1 MADQFYLFR
10 RGNGRYYA
18 QDRISKRQTSLN
30 TSNASQAKRLI
41 AAKNQASEMPALNMA
56 MARAYLTAKSP
67 ELVNRT
73 WADVMHDLELSYSG
87 STLLRWGKVIKSP
100 PFRLLANIKLI
111 DTESSHFMEVL
122 RHKRAGVS
130 TNVWLRIL
138 HNRALDLGW
147 LLAPVLVKRAWPKIR
162 YGQKR
167 AITAEEHE
175 KIIVIENLDDYR
187 LYFKLLWE
195 TGGSQSDIANLSHD
209 DIDRENNRLYY
220 CRQKVATRGFGSVT
234 IAIGPRIREIL
245 KELPKEG
252 WIFPR
257 LRMLSEDERASHF
270 RKVCLRSE
278 IKGVTLH
285 SYRYAWAERAQ
296 CAGMPE
302 REAMAHLGHSS
313 RAVHQ
318 AYARR
323 VETVTMPLEYYEA
336 KKQEKIIAFDH
347 LQTMAGDTP
356 ECAVAVG

>member
-73 WADVMHDLELSYSG
+73 WADVMRDLELSYSG

-167 AITAEEHE
+167 AITAKEHE
-175 KIIVIENLDDYR
+175 KIIASENLDDYR

-252 WIFPR
+252 WIPLFNSHPAIT
-257 LRMLSEDERASHF
+257 LS
-270 RKVCLRSE
+270 VMNN
-278 IKGVTLH
+278 G
-285 SYRYAWAERAQ
+285 
-296 CAGMPE
+296 
-302 REAMAHLGHSS
+302 SS
-313 RAVHQ
+313 RAMFV
-318 AYARR
+318 
-323 VETVTMPLEYYEA
+323 PLRKERIILSSSDPGGKSSSPRHMVCGRMADKA
-336 KKQEKIIAFDH
+336 KNVFSSCI
-347 LQTMAGDTP
+347 
-356 ECAVAVG
+356 CASEFAA